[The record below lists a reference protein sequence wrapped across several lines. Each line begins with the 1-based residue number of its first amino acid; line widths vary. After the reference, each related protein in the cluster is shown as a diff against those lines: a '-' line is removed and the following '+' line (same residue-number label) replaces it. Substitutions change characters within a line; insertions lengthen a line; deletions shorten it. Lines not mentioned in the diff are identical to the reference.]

1 MAPIA
6 PHTLSN
12 RPIVLADT
20 GEVTIDLVSGRDASA
35 NFDMQ
40 SLASLLI
47 GDRITVKR
55 SNYHARFLHPAVGA
69 ITTPCA
75 KNCTGMRAVHE
86 PAAHRFARFRDRA
99 RT

>member
-1 MAPIA
+1 
-6 PHTLSN
+6 
-12 RPIVLADT
+12 VLADT

-55 SNYHARFLHPAVGA
+55 SNYHARFLHPRGWSYYDTLREKLHWNEGGA
-69 ITTPCA
+69 
-75 KNCTGMRAVHE
+75 
-86 PAAHRFARFRDRA
+86 
-99 RT
+99 

>member
-1 MAPIA
+1 MTPIA

-47 GDRITVKR
+47 CDRITVKR
-55 SNYHARFLHPAVGA
+55 SNYHARFLHPRGWSYYDTLREKLHWNEGGA
-69 ITTPCA
+69 
-75 KNCTGMRAVHE
+75 
-86 PAAHRFARFRDRA
+86 
-99 RT
+99 